1 MSSFERV
8 KKFLEEVEKD
18 NIKFK
23 KHFGDRVQKR
33 PINQGM
39 AIKLLKQ
46 KDKLLKVEDQPARSE
61 GEEKYKIWLKLSNK
75 YSLVLIVAI
84 RKKDLYIITGWN
96 TNIKWQKSIQK

>member
-1 MSSFERV
+1 MSSFDKVR
-8 KKFLEEVEKD
+8 KFLEEVEKG
-18 NIKFK
+18 NIRFK
-23 KHFGDRVQKR
+23 RHFDERVQKR
-33 PINQGM
+33 PINREM

-46 KDKLLKVEDQPARSE
+46 TDKLLKVEDQPARGE

-84 RKKDLYIITGWN
+84 CKKDLYIITGWN